1 VNLVIKLLDFTI
13 NKLTKINN
21 RLKVKYPNK
30 KAQQMAK
37 AKMREFL
44 ND

>member
-1 VNLVIKLLDFTI
+1 MSVVIKLLDFVI

-30 KAQQMAK
+30 KAQQMVK
-37 AKMREFL
+37 AKMRELL

>member
-13 NKLTKINN
+13 SKLTKINN

-37 AKMREFL
+37 AKMR
-44 ND
+44 DAIS

>member
-1 VNLVIKLLDFTI
+1 VNLVIKSLDFVI

-37 AKMREFL
+37 AKMR
-44 ND
+44 DAIS